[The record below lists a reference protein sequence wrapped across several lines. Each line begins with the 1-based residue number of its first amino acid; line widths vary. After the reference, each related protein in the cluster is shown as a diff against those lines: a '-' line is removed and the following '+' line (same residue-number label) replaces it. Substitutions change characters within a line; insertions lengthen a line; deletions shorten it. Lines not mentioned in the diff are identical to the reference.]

1 MITDDWLNTPETQSV
16 FDALEAQ
23 GAQAWLV
30 GGCVRNALM
39 GEPVSDIDI
48 CTDALPETIMTLA
61 KQAGIK
67 AIPTGIDHGTITLIA
82 GGIAHEV
89 TTLRRDVETDGRHA
103 TVVFGRDMTQD
114 AARRDFTMNALYADR
129 HGRIVDPLNGLPDL
143 KARRVR
149 FIGAATDRIREDYLR
164 SLRYFRFQ
172 ARYGQAQDGPDPE
185 ALSAIAE
192 NLEGLDQLS
201 RERVGSELSKI
212 LAVDDP
218 APAMALMRSTGVLA
232 QVLPGAQDRALAPL
246 IYFEEI
252 ANLEPHIA
260 LRFAAL
266 GAVEIYENLRQ
277 SRKMLAEI
285 TLLRDAATS
294 TRSAAELGYRLKEP
308 AARRAL
314 ALRAAL
320 LEQPLSATDL
330 TVASEAAD
338 QVFPLKAADLT
349 DQFSG
354 AALGNALKQ
363 AESDWIRS
371 GFALTKSELIARQG

>member
-1 MITDDWLNTPETQSV
+1 MITDDWLKTPETQSV

-39 GEPVSDIDI
+39 GQAVSDIDI
-48 CTDALPETIMTLA
+48 CTDVLPETIITLA

-82 GGIAHEV
+82 GDIPHEV
-89 TTLRRDVETDGRHA
+89 TTLRRDVDTDGRHA
-103 TVVFGRDMTQD
+103 TVVFGTDMAQD
-114 AARRDFTMNALYADR
+114 AARRDFTMNAIYADR
-129 HGRIVDPLNGLPDL
+129 HGRIIDPLNGLPDL

-172 ARYGQAQDGPDPE
+172 ARYGQAQNGPDPE

-218 APAMALMRSTGVLA
+218 APAVALMRSTGVLA
-232 QVLPGAQDRALAPL
+232 QILPGAQDRALAPL
-246 IYFEEI
+246 IHFEGI

-266 GAVEIYENLRQ
+266 GEVEIYENLRQ
-277 SRKMLAEI
+277 SRKMLTEI
-285 TLLRDAATS
+285 ALLRDAATS
-294 TRSAAELGYRLKEP
+294 ARSASELGYRLKDL
-308 AARRAL
+308 ATRRAL

-320 LEQPLSATDL
+320 LEQPLSTTDL
-330 TVASEAAD
+330 TAAAEAAA

-349 DQFSG
+349 EQFSG
-354 AALGNALKQ
+354 AALGKALKQ
-363 AESDWIRS
+363 AESDWIDS
-371 GFALTKSELIARQG
+371 GFTLTKSELIARQG

>member
-1 MITDDWLNTPETQSV
+1 MITDDWLKTPETQSV

-39 GEPVSDIDI
+39 GQAVSDIDI
-48 CTDALPETIMTLA
+48 CTDALPETIMALA
-61 KQAGIK
+61 TQAGIK

-82 GGIAHEV
+82 GGIPHEV
-89 TTLRRDVETDGRHA
+89 TTLRRDIDTDGRHA
-103 TVVFGRDMTQD
+103 TVVFGNDMTQD

-149 FIGAATDRIREDYLR
+149 FIGVATDRIREDYLR

-185 ALSAIAE
+185 ALTAIAE

-218 APAMALMRSTGVLA
+218 APAVALMRSTGVLA

-246 IYFEEI
+246 VHFEEI

-266 GAVEIYENLRQ
+266 GEVEIYENLRQ

-285 TLLRDAATS
+285 ALLREAATS
-294 TRSAAELGYRLKEP
+294 ARSASELGYRLKDL

-330 TVASEAAD
+330 TAATEAAA
-338 QVFPLKAADLT
+338 QLFPLKAADLS

-354 AALGNALKQ
+354 AALGKALKQ
-363 AESDWIRS
+363 AESDWIDS
-371 GFALTKSELIARQG
+371 GFTLSKSELIARQG